1 MRKEKRPRR
10 FFLIGFMGAGKT
22 SVGRDLAKRLK
33 IPFYDL
39 DELIEKRLGK
49 PIGEIFKED
58 GESVFR
64 TAETRM
70 LEEIAASDPGVVAT
84 GGGAFTR
91 PENREIIHSSG
102 VSIWLDAPT
111 ELILE
116 RGGRGAHRPLWAGA
130 EKAKILLD
138 KRLPHYRM
146 ADVRFDVNTWSPEEA
161 AEKLIKVLEI
171 HNHA

>member
-1 MRKEKRPRR
+1 MARK
-10 FFLIGFMGAGKT
+10 
-22 SVGRDLAKRLK
+22 LK

-39 DELIEKRLGK
+39 DGLIEKRLGK
-49 PIGEIFKED
+49 PITEIFMEN

-64 TAETRM
+64 TEETQM
-70 LEEIAASDPGVVAT
+70 LKEVAASEPGIVAT

-116 RGGRGAHRPLWAGA
+116 RGGRGAHRPLWAGVEEA
-130 EKAKILLD
+130 RILLE

-146 ADVRFDVNTWSPEEA
+146 ADVRFDLNTWSPKEA
-161 AEKLIKVLEI
+161 AEQLIKVLETQ
-171 HNHA
+171 NHA